1 MNQSTAEPLALA
13 IPLSA
18 AQRAVLAPLVP
29 TLGLLAQT
37 LIDFQA
43 QPPTP
48 AGTAALE
55 ERLQTFTR
63 ELGRAALESTLNAI
77 EPEEE
82 QQLPEEIRVGGI
94 RYRRRRKSPRDVDS
108 TFGPLRLRR
117 WLYEPRADGEACLF
131 PLEHL
136 LGLVAGRVTP
146 SLAERVGRLVV
157 AETQREVLATLEE
170 NYALHWSTT
179 LLRDVAAEVAARI
192 GPHRQAAQ
200 AEQIIDWLRQ
210 AWDGRGRFDPVLAV
224 GRDGIMVPLLA
235 AEYREAS
242 VATLAVYDRRGRRLG
257 TVYLGW
263 MPQKQQEELSRQLTA
278 LLSEVLTRWRG
289 RRPRLAFL
297 SDGGS
302 VAETYYRQVL
312 RQLKDPRHP
321 DEPLLWQRVID
332 YYHAAGYLSK
342 LAEALFGEGKRARR
356 WAKRMRHLLKQ
367 HDGLKRVLQ
376 SASYHRNEAK
386 LKGKRQK
393 AFNAAYA
400 YLHKRRKYMAYAQ
413 YRAAGIPIG
422 SGVTE
427 AGCKVV
433 VTQRLKRSGMTWKRQ
448 GGQVILTLR
457 VILLSGVWH
466 RAWNAHLAQL
476 LEVNDHSYAAYL
488 PAKPANAA

>member
-1 MNQSTAEPLALA
+1 M
-13 IPLSA
+13 PLSA
-18 AQRAVLAPLVP
+18 EHLAVLAPLLP

-37 LIDFQA
+37 LLDFQA
-43 QPPTP
+43 QTPTP
-48 AGTAALE
+48 PATAALE
-55 ERLQTFTR
+55 ERLQDLTR
-63 ELGRAALESTLNAI
+63 QLGRAALEGTLNSL
-77 EPEEE
+77 EPDEP
-82 QQLPEEIRVGGI
+82 QQLPEEIRLGGI
-94 RYRRRRKSPRDVDS
+94 RYRRRHKSPRTVDS
-108 TFGPLRLRR
+108 TFGPLKLRR
-117 WLYEPRADGEACLF
+117 WLYEPRDAGLACLF

-136 LGLVAGRVTP
+136 LGLVAGRVSPT
-146 SLAERVGRLVV
+146 LADRVGRLV
-157 AETQREVLATLEE
+157 AAQTQRQVLATLEE
-170 NYALHWSTT
+170 NYGLHWSAT
-179 LLRDVAAEVAARI
+179 LLRGVAAEVAALI
-192 GPHRQAAQ
+192 GPQRQAAQ
-200 AEQIIDWLRQ
+200 AAQIIAWLRQ
-210 AWDGRGRFDPVLAV
+210 AWGGRGPFEPVLAA
-224 GRDGIMVPLLA
+224 GRDGIMVPLLG

-278 LLSEVLTRWRG
+278 LLTEVLRRWRG

-312 RQLKDPRHP
+312 RKLKDPRRP
-321 DEPLLWQRVID
+321 KERLRWQRVID

-342 LAEALFGEGKRARR
+342 LAEALFGEGQRARR

-367 HDGLKRVLQ
+367 HGGLKRVLQ
-376 SASYHRNEAK
+376 SASYHRNAQK
-386 LKGKRQK
+386 LQGKRQE

-400 YLHKRRKYMAYAQ
+400 YLWKRRKYMAYAQ

-433 VTQRLKRSGMTWKRQ
+433 VTQRLKLSGMGWKRE
-448 GGQVILTLR
+448 GGQVVLTLR
-457 VILLSGVWH
+457 VTLLSGVW
-466 RAWNAHLAQL
+466 RQAWNAHLAQL
-476 LEVNDHSYAAYL
+476 LEVNNHSCAAYL

>member
-1 MNQSTAEPLALA
+1 MNHSTAAPTVAA

-18 AQRAVLAPLVP
+18 EHLAVLAPLLP

-43 QPPTP
+43 QAPSPV
-48 AGTAALE
+48 ATAALE
-55 ERLQTFTR
+55 ERLQGLSR
-63 ELGRAALESTLNAI
+63 ELGRTALESTLNAI
-77 EPEEE
+77 EPDDE
-82 QQLPEEIRVGGI
+82 QQLPQEIRLGGI
-94 RYRRRRKSPRDVDS
+94 RYRRRRKSPQTIDS

-117 WLYEPRADGEACLF
+117 WLYEPRADGEACCF

-136 LGLVAGRVTP
+136 LGLVAGRVSP
-146 SLAERVGRLVV
+146 ALAERVGRLS
-157 AETQREVLATLEE
+157 AEQTQRQVLDTLEE

-179 LLRDVAAEVAARI
+179 LLRDVAAEVAALI

-200 AEQIIDWLRQ
+200 AEQIIDWLRK
-210 AWDGRGRFDPVLAV
+210 AWDSRGRFDPVLAV

-278 LLSEVLTRWRG
+278 LLTEVLARWRG
-289 RRPRLAFL
+289 RRPRLAYL

-312 RQLKDPRHP
+312 RQLQDPRRP
-321 DEPLLWQRVID
+321 GEPLCWQRVID

-376 SASYHRNEAK
+376 SASYHRNEQK

-413 YRAAGIPIG
+413 YRAVGIPIG

-433 VTQRLKRSGMTWKRQ
+433 VTQRLKRSGMGWKRP
-448 GGQVILTLR
+448 GGQVVLTLR
-457 VILLSGVWH
+457 VILLSGVWR

-476 LEVNDHSYAAYL
+476 LEVNNHSYAAYL